1 MMMVDGK
8 TVAAAFALVS
18 KCGDEVENLSELLA
32 QQMSDAIKGDPKL
45 PFIVAGEFN
54 WQYQNDSSDWL
65 VTDIA
70 GSLPLKS
77 KGKGNKRI
85 AAYLGFQISMTGDG
99 IGIPSN
105 AEPLLHVFLWDCAVD
120 FDQVWI
126 GFPWD
131 ESEFKVVDDRLM
143 LWSEQGTAA
152 WGQGEWQY
160 SLRLIDLNTPE
171 EVYDHCVAP
180 ALALLRGMAPREA
193 LPDDLP
199 ALFRYPEK
207 SLLLGE

>member
-1 MMMVDGK
+1 MVDGK

-32 QQMSDAIKGDPKL
+32 QQMSDAIKGDRKL
-45 PFIVAGEFN
+45 PFIVAGEVD
-54 WQYQNDSSDWL
+54 WQYRHASSEWL
-65 VTDIA
+65 KTDIA
-70 GSLPLKS
+70 CSLPLKA

-99 IGIPSN
+99 IAIPGN
-105 AEPLLHVFLWDCAVD
+105 AEPLLHVFLWGGYVGADD
-120 FDQVWI
+120 IWI
-126 GFPWD
+126 CFPWSPD
-131 ESEFKVVDDRLM
+131 ASEFDVIDDRLM
-143 LWSEQGTAA
+143 LWSEHGTAA

-171 EVYDHCVAP
+171 EVYRHCVAP
-180 ALALLRGMAPREA
+180 ALALLSGMAPREA

-199 ALFRYPEK
+199 ALYRYPEK

>member
-1 MMMVDGK
+1 MMVDGK

-18 KCGDEVENLSELLA
+18 KCGDEVESLSELLA

-45 PFIVAGEFN
+45 PFIVAGEFD

-85 AAYLGFQISMTGDG
+85 AAYLGFQISMTGYG
-99 IGIPSN
+99 IGIPGN
-105 AEPLLHVFLWDCAVD
+105 GEPLLHVFLWDCAVV
-120 FDQVWI
+120 FDEFWI

-131 ESEFKVVDDRLM
+131 ESEFMVVDDRLM
-143 LWSEQGTAA
+143 LWSEHGTAA

-171 EVYDHCVAP
+171 EVYRHCVAP
-180 ALALLRGMAPREA
+180 ALALLSNMAPREA

-199 ALFRYPEK
+199 ALLRYPEK